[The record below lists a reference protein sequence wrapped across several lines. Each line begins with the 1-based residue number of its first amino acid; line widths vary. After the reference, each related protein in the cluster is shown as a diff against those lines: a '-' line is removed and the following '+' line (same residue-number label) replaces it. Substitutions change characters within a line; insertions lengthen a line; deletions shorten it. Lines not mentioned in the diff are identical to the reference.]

1 MVLLDFLYPP
11 KCKICST
18 KIKRGVICPFCFEKL
33 EKSEN
38 HSRMQI
44 DVDGK
49 TINAHFLFPYDNDA
63 VKQLLF
69 ALKRKADRQLFE
81 IARDMYLKAS
91 ECNVNGEMTAV
102 VNVPRSVENVRK
114 YGYDHVKIPCKLMC
128 RKNKNMVYCP
138 VLKRKGKSAEQ
149 KNLDAVLRQNNV
161 KGKFLAIKKDIPK
174 NILLV
179 DDVVTTGST
188 AGECIR
194 ELYKIY
200 PDAEI
205 TCVFLAH
212 TN

>member
-1 MVLLDFLYPP
+1 
-11 KCKICST
+11 
-18 KIKRGVICPFCFEKL
+18 
-33 EKSEN
+33 
-38 HSRMQI
+38 
-44 DVDGK
+44 
-49 TINAHFLFPYDNDA
+49 
-63 VKQLLF
+63 
-69 ALKRKADRQLFE
+69 
-81 IARDMYLKAS
+81 
-91 ECNVNGEMTAV
+91 
-102 VNVPRSVENVRK
+102 
-114 YGYDHVKIPCKLMC
+114 
-128 RKNKNMVYCP
+128 MVYCP

-149 KNLDAVLRQNNV
+149 KNLDAVLRQSNV